1 MIEYKTQEMRMIPY
15 KDRRK
20 IEKKVLPEY
29 YNGIRTHKK
38 MFELR
43 KDEDGIKPGDI
54 LVLREWDGEKYTG
67 GMTRREVT
75 AILKDCPEY
84 GLMDGYCILSLQTP
98 GWDFVTPS
106 AEPERKKGKWMK
118 ATGMMP
124 PEFHGHHCCSECG
137 NFANMEPPFG
147 NREGLSK
154 FCPSCGARMRGET
167 DGRPNQ

>member
-1 MIEYKTQEMRMIPY
+1 MIEYKTQEMQMIPY

-29 YNGIRTHKK
+29 YKGIRTHKK

-75 AILKDCPEY
+75 AVLKDCPEY

-106 AEPERKKGKWMK
+106 AQPKRGKWIK
-118 ATGMMP
+118 TARWGRVYYCDQCRNYLDFDGVNAGRGST
-124 PEFHGHHCCSECG
+124 
-137 NFANMEPPFG
+137 NY
-147 NREGLSK
+147 
-154 FCPSCGARMRGET
+154 CPNCGADMRGEQ
-167 DGRPNQ
+167 DAER

>member
-1 MIEYKTQEMRMIPY
+1 MIEYKTQEMQMIPY

-29 YNGIRTHKK
+29 YKGIRTNMK

-75 AILKDCPEY
+75 AVLKECPEY

-98 GWDFVTPS
+98 GWDFARPS
-106 AEPERKKGKWMK
+106 
-118 ATGMMP
+118 TV
-124 PEFHGHHCCSECG
+124 
-137 NFANMEPPFG
+137 
-147 NREGLSK
+147 L
-154 FCPSCGARMRGET
+154 
-167 DGRPNQ
+167 D

>member
-1 MIEYKTQEMRMIPY
+1 MIEYKTEEMQMIPY

-29 YNGIRTHKK
+29 YKGIRTHKK

-75 AILKDCPEY
+75 AVLKDCPEY

-106 AEPERKKGKWMK
+106 AQQLQGTQMSLPNEDAISRQ
-118 ATGMMP
+118 A
-124 PEFHGHHCCSECG
+124 
-137 NFANMEPPFG
+137 AI
-147 NREGLSK
+147 
-154 FCPSCGARMRGET
+154 
-167 DGRPNQ
+167 DGGSST